1 MYTLLNAINT
11 VKHID
16 TSLNRLRIF
25 EDIAK
30 KKLLIRLAFNIY
42 KSVDHTPVASILLLL
57 YGLKCFL
64 SIKLP
69 VQKNMALLC
78 FASYPNEHA
87 AINRI
92 KSAFS
97 TIDNDELFI
106 ARKYVFYPKNWL
118 AALRYIFIIPRL
130 YRFARKC
137 TDKLHFM
144 PACRVFS
151 TLAFYLRYK
160 QIFAEIEAKGILIAN
175 HYSPEC
181 TALAAAA
188 LTKSIKIVYI
198 NHAHA
203 PEKVVPIALPPVDLA
218 LFTSD
223 TVLKKLIA
231 EEKRPINYNLI
242 GYHQKKERLKLDLVG
257 NSKLTVGIFLTALT
271 NKDRVRELV
280 ALWHKFIPSGRILIR
295 PHPVELL
302 KDNFSDLLKDFSMV
316 EISAKTS
323 LSNDIA
329 KCNLV
334 ICGNTSAVIEILKGG
349 CPVIY
354 DGRLDQITYDYNGF
368 VDKGLVLA
376 VDTINEQTLSK
387 VSRFYNRPVWEK
399 VMQCHDAS
407 YLEDKYKLL
416 KAAEQKLRCVLAL
429 DSVSDV

>member
-30 KKLLIRLAFNIY
+30 KNLLIRLAFNIY

-57 YGLKCFL
+57 YGLKCFM

-69 VQKNMALLC
+69 VQKKIALLC

-97 TIDNDELFI
+97 TIENDELLI
-106 ARKYVFYPKNWL
+106 ARKYVFSPKNWL
-118 AALRYIFIIPRL
+118 VALRYIYFIPRI
-130 YRFARKC
+130 YRFAKKC
-137 TDKLHFM
+137 TDSLHFM

-160 QIFAEIEAKGILIAN
+160 QIFEEIETKGILIAN

-181 TALAAAA
+181 TALVAAA
-188 LTKSIKIVYI
+188 LTDSIKIVYI
-198 NHAHA
+198 NHAHT
-203 PEKVVPIALPPVDLA
+203 PEKVESVTLPPVDLA
-218 LFTSD
+218 LLTSD
-223 TVLKKLIA
+223 AVLKKLIA

-242 GYHQKKERLKLDLVG
+242 GYHQIKERLKLDLVG
-257 NSKLTVGIFLTALT
+257 NTKLTVGIFLTALT

-280 ALWHKFIPSGRILIR
+280 AIWHKFLPSGHILIR

-302 KDNFSDLLKDFSMV
+302 KDNFSGLLQDYSMV
-316 EISAKTS
+316 EISENTS

-329 KCNLV
+329 KCDLV
-334 ICGNTSAVIEILKGG
+334 VCGNTSAVIEILKGG

-387 VSRFYNRPVWEK
+387 VSCFYNRPLWEK
-399 VMQCHDAS
+399 VMQFYDAS
-407 YLEDKYKLL
+407 YLNDEKKLL
-416 KAAEQKLRCVLAL
+416 RDAEKKLKQVLKI
-429 DSVSDV
+429 DSVC